1 MNNGMGIE
9 KGILRRTQLLLGD
22 TAMDRIGQAR
32 VIIFGVGGVGS
43 WCAESLVR
51 SGVRHLTIVDSD
63 RVCITNINRQLMAT
77 VETVGQVKVAA
88 LRARL
93 LTINPTAEI
102 EARQEIFSE
111 ETADRFDLGS
121 YDYIIDAIDSLKDK
135 ADLILRATAL
145 PRHIT
150 FVSSMGAALR
160 CDPFMIRK
168 AEFWKIEGD
177 PLARALRKKFKK
189 DKTFPRRKFQCVYS
203 EEKPMQ
209 NLGVNKACGTGGCLC
224 PKAKLLSGERGTETA
239 VYDAPGDQQLVE
251 HEWCSTKAQINGSL
265 CHITASFGM
274 AIAGIVIGKIINTP
288 N

>member
-1 MNNGMGIE
+1 MSNGIGKAISH
-9 KGILRRTQLLLGD
+9 RTQLLLGD
-22 TAMDRIGQAR
+22 VAMERLEALR

-43 WCAESLVR
+43 WTAESLVR
-51 SGVRHLTIVDSD
+51 SGISHLTIVDSD

-77 VETVGQVKVAA
+77 TRTVGQVKVEA
-88 LRARL
+88 LRERL
-93 LTINPTAEI
+93 LEINPQADIQAVQQIFTAE
-102 EARQEIFSE
+102 
-111 ETADRFDLGS
+111 TAGTFRLDD

-160 CDPFMIRK
+160 CDPVMIRK
-168 AEFWKIEGD
+168 AEFWKREGD